1 MNKRSNPV
9 AAFLRGK
16 GFYLVMTVCILTAAG
31 CSFAAIRN
39 MMDELEQNASSAPQT
54 GEGKRPKTCR
64 CLPLL
69 PRLPHRSRHRRLP
82 PPRSLRRN
90 LPLPLLPAPASLPRR
105 PRPPLR
111 GRCLGRPCRPSAA
124 MS

>member
-39 MMDELEQNASSAPQT
+39 MMDELEQNASSAPRQEKT
-54 GEGKRPKTCR
+54 NGSHSHPWNCPIRP
-64 CLPLL
+64 
-69 PRLPHRSRHRRLP
+69 
-82 PPRSLRRN
+82 
-90 LPLPLLPAPASLPRR
+90 
-105 PRPPLR
+105 
-111 GRCLGRPCRPSAA
+111 
-124 MS
+124 